1 MAYGRSPWNDF
12 LIGAGPAA
20 ALGVG
25 LDYAQSKVNPT
36 FVGAPASTTGW
47 LVSGSAAALGLLGAL
62 VSGLT
67 RDDLYYELAEGVGQ
81 VGVAGLAQHATHAV
95 RYAMAKRQDKLP
107 TPTAPTQVL
116 RTQVQD
122 QARQSTVVPMRPRYR
137 GYSGGLYGTAAI

>member
-1 MAYGRSPWNDF
+1 MAYGRSPWSDF

-47 LVSGSAAALGLLGAL
+47 VVSSSATALGLLGAL
-62 VSGLT
+62 VSGVT
-67 RDDLYYELAEGVGQ
+67 GDSLYYELGEGVGQ

-95 RYAMAKRQDKLP
+95 RYAMAKKANKLP
-107 TPTAPTQVL
+107 TPVAPTQVL
-116 RTQVQD
+116 RTGAVRAD
-122 QARQSTVVPMRPRYR
+122 VVRPLPASGPTVPYR
-137 GYSGGLYGTAAI
+137 LKPAEEVA